1 MSISMNRMKDIHLIL
16 GMWGAEIKT
25 ELLKYIRQDCFYP
38 NVCAFC
44 FKQHEETD
52 VKLWITCESCKIVSY
67 CSENHMLKHK
77 NVHQDFDRILLEVLS
92 MSPTKVNYF
101 YELMNIVNAPTQR
114 PLILMSFIDEMS
126 EKLMDSRGLYRAEEE
141 MLKFLPHC
149 EACTEVNP
157 EKMVKC
163 HECLANFCSNH
174 HNDLEATTRHA
185 EFCSDYLQS
194 FIMEAYNLAFDDVD
208 ILALIIQSTG
218 IQKEKSLFP
227 NSIYEFLET
236 QIDFYRLFETLEHP
250 DHYQISSDFKLE
262 ENISDLRAFV
272 SVYLTKPLSLIYAIK
287 KLEIIPPEETI
298 IHVIGSTADEIKNLN
313 QWEFL
318 LQWFPDLKKLTI
330 VFVGK
335 ELSIHSNIS
344 DTSLNDDYL
353 ENSDENNIEETS
365 ITYASQGNQLHFQFS
380 SSLYKTYYENSN
392 NFQEPNFVIAYNP
405 GLTVYSEWNES
416 LLVLKNFQCPFIF
429 TSYYKE
435 DALLDH
441 DKMKKVIGEELNYHL
456 FTNNPY
462 KSLRPLRFYGN
473 SYPLVYKNNFI
484 TIYKSCNPEE

>member
-1 MSISMNRMKDIHLIL
+1 MNRLKDIHLIL
-16 GMWGAEIKT
+16 GLWGPEIKS
-25 ELLKYIRQDCFYP
+25 ELLKYIIQDCFYP
-38 NVCAFC
+38 NVCGYC
-44 FKQHEETD
+44 FKQHEQTD
-52 VKLWITCESCKIVSY
+52 LKLWVTCESCKIVSY

-77 NVHQDFDRILLEVLS
+77 NVHQDFDRILLDVLS

-101 YELMNIVNAPTQR
+101 YELMNIVNSPTQR

-126 EKLMDSRGLYRAEEE
+126 ERLIESRGLYKAEEE

-157 EKMVKC
+157 EKMIKC
-163 HECLANFCSNH
+163 HDCLANFCINH
-174 HNDLEATTRHA
+174 HNDIEATTRHA

-194 FIMEAYNLAFDDVD
+194 FILEAYNLAFDDVD
-208 ILALIIQSTG
+208 LLAIIIQSTSL
-218 IQKEKSLFP
+218 QKEKFVYP

-250 DHYQISSDFKLE
+250 DHHQISSDFKLE
-262 ENISDLRAFV
+262 DNISDLRAFV
-272 SVYLTKPLSLIYAIK
+272 SEYLTKPLSLIYAIK
-287 KLEIIPPEETI
+287 MLEIIPHEETI
-298 IHVIGSTADEIKNLN
+298 IHVIGSTGEEIKNLN

-335 ELSIHSNIS
+335 ELTIHTNNSNA
-344 DTSLNDDYL
+344 SLN
-353 ENSDENNIEETS
+353 ENYSEELFDQNNIVEETS
-365 ITYASQGNQLHFQFS
+365 ITYASYGNQLHFQFS
-380 SSLYKTYYENSN
+380 SSLYKHYYENSN

-405 GLTVYSEWNES
+405 GLSVYSEWKES
-416 LLVLKNFQCPFIF
+416 LLVLKNFQSPFIF

-441 DKMKKVIGEELNYHL
+441 DMMKKVMGEEINYHL
-456 FTNNPY
+456 FINNPY

-484 TIYKSCNPEE
+484 TIYKSCIPE